1 MLLVVLGAVGFVL
14 LIACSNVATLLLA
27 RAAARQKEV
36 SIRTAVG
43 ASRRRLVQQ
52 MLTESL
58 VIAAAGGVAGVLLA
72 AWSLSALRALLP
84 ARFAGLPGLDQLG
97 IDVRVLTASV
107 IVSLATGLLFGMLP
121 ALAASDQRLTV
132 SLNEESR
139 GGTGSVRAKRLRAG
153 LVVAE
158 LALSLVLLAGASLLV
173 ISFNNLLSV
182 SPGFQPAQLVIAQMT
197 LPSTRYGEH
206 ERVVAFFDA
215 LFEQLAAA
223 PAIQRAGATTSLP
236 FDGVDS
242 RLNLTI
248 EHRTGESPIPV
259 RVHPRVV
266 STAYFQ
272 TLSIP
277 LKRGREFTG
286 HDVETSPRVVIL
298 NEAAA
303 RRYWPNDDPIGQRI
317 SIGADDEWREIVG
330 IVGDTRHEGL
340 DADAEPAAYLPQRQR
355 FDSLGEGFERAM
367 ALVIRTTGDA
377 ASATPLL
384 RTALTNV
391 DPQVPIGLVRRMDD
405 LIDDSIAPRRLNF
418 VLVSAFA
425 LVAMGL
431 TSAGLY
437 GVMAYLVTQ
446 RTREIGVRM
455 ALGASR
461 KQVLALVLREAG
473 SMTLLGIV
481 IGVVGALVL
490 TRFMATML
498 FGISAANPLVYL
510 SMSLV
515 LALVALLAV
524 AVPSSRATRI
534 DPLSAI
540 RDI

>member
-1 MLLVVLGAVGFVL
+1 M
-14 LIACSNVATLLLA
+14 
-27 RAAARQKEV
+27 
-36 SIRTAVG
+36 
-43 ASRRRLVQQ
+43 
-52 MLTESL
+52 
-58 VIAAAGGVAGVLLA
+58 
-72 AWSLSALRALLP
+72 
-84 ARFAGLPGLDQLG
+84 
-97 IDVRVLTASV
+97 LTASV

-182 SPGFQPAQLVIAQMT
+182 SPGFQPAQLVIAQVT

-340 DADAEPAAYLPQRQR
+340 DADAEPAAYLPLRQR

-425 LVAMGL
+425 LVALGL

-481 IGVVGALVL
+481 IGVAGALVL

-540 RDI
+540 RES

>member
-1 MLLVVLGAVGFVL
+1 VL
-14 LIACSNVATLLLA
+14 LIACANVATLLLA

-58 VIAAAGGVAGVLLA
+58 VIAAAGGVSGVLLA
-72 AWSLSALRALLP
+72 AWSLSALRTLLP
-84 ARFAGLPGLDQLG
+84 SRFAGLPGLDHLG
-97 IDVRVLTASV
+97 IDVRVLTVSV
-107 IVSLATGLLFGMLP
+107 IVSLTTGLLFGVMP
-121 ALAASDQRLTV
+121 ALAASDERLAV

-139 GGTGSVRAKRLRAG
+139 GGTGSVRARRLRAG

-173 ISFNNLLSV
+173 VSFNNLLHV
-182 SPGFQPAQLVIAQMT
+182 SPGFQPAQLVFARVT
-197 LPSTRYGEH
+197 LPASRYSEH

-215 LFEQLAAA
+215 VSERLAAA
-223 PAIQRAGATTSLP
+223 PSIQRIGATTSLP
-236 FDGVDS
+236 FDGPDS
-242 RLNLTI
+242 RLDLTI
-248 EHRTGESPIPV
+248 EHRTVESPIPV
-259 RVHPRVV
+259 RVDPRVV
-266 STAYFQ
+266 STGFFQ
-272 TLSIP
+272 TMGIP
-277 LKRGREFTG
+277 LVRGRDFTA
-286 HDVETSPRVVIL
+286 HDVDTSSRVVII
-298 NEAAA
+298 NEASA
-303 RRYWPNDDPIGQRI
+303 RRYWPNEDPIGQRI
-317 SIGADDEWREIVG
+317 SIGETGEWREIIG
-330 IVGDTRHEGL
+330 LVGDTRHEGL
-340 DADAEPAAYLPQRQR
+340 DADADPAAYLPQRQR
-355 FDSLGEGFERAM
+355 FESLGAGFVRAM
-367 ALVIRTTGDA
+367 TLVIRTTGDA
-377 ASATPLL
+377 ASVTPLI
-384 RTALTNV
+384 RTAVSNV
-391 DPQVPIGLVRRMDD
+391 DTQIPIGLVRPMDE
-405 LIDDSIAPRRLNF
+405 LISDSIAPRRLNF

-425 LVAMGL
+425 LVALAL

-473 SMTLLGIV
+473 SMTLLGIG
-481 IGVVGALVL
+481 IGVAGALAL

-510 SMSLV
+510 SMSLL